1 MKSIKQI
8 VFIVIMLSLIA
19 AYTFVS
25 AQESGNKN
33 VVTQDR
39 TLTAFNSI
47 NAGGAVNVF
56 IQKGTSQSV
65 KVETDENLMDKI
77 ITEVSNEILSITTK
91 GIKNATKT
99 NVYVTTTSLNSL
111 TAHGAVDV
119 DGQSLFEADEFA
131 IDASGAS
138 SVKLDLDVNFLKS
151 TISGASDVT
160 LSGRATTHKIK
171 VSGAGSL
178 KAKGLVT
185 DDAEYLL
192 EGASDAFLNVTKN
205 LSGETKGASDV
216 KFIGDPETSVVTRTI
231 KEDDAYVEWDE
242 PYHDSTKVKIGGLNI
257 EVYEGD
263 DSVKV
268 VVGNREL
275 YVDEDGNVSLSRTK
289 KRKFNGHWAGFDLGL
304 NGYFMPDLKMSF
316 PKETEYMDLQTTK
329 SWAVHVNFYEQ
340 NIALSKNK
348 KWGMVTGL
356 GLNWNN
362 YRFSMDT
369 RLNSDSSELHG
380 YIDQGISIR
389 KSKLTA
395 LYFDIP
401 LLFEFQTNSYMKK
414 NSFHINV
421 GMVMG
426 VRLSSHTKKYYDE
439 WNKEF
444 TVTKYE
450 PDYPDNGG
458 YEPKYTATS
467 PNYAKAKDFDDFYM
481 NPFKWDAT
489 ARIGWGFINLFA
501 TYSVN
506 TLFKK
511 DKGPELYPWT
521 VGITLVNL

>member
-1 MKSIKQI
+1 MKSTKQI
-8 VFIVIMLSLIA
+8 VFIVCVLALIA
-19 AYTFVS
+19 AYSFS
-25 AQESGNKN
+25 QAQESGNNN
-33 VVTQDR
+33 VITQDR
-39 TLTAFNSI
+39 QLPAFNSI
-47 NAGGAVNVF
+47 DAGGSVNVF
-56 IQKGTSQSV
+56 IQKGEPQSV
-65 KVETDENLMDKI
+65 KIETDENLMDKVT
-77 ITEVSNEILSITTK
+77 TEVSNNVLTIDSK
-91 GIKNATKT
+91 MIKNATKL
-99 NVYVTTTSLNSL
+99 NVYVTTGELIFL
-111 TAHGAVDV
+111 HAHGAANVT
-119 DGQSLFEADEFA
+119 GQSLFEADQFILEA
-131 IDASGAS
+131 NGAS
-138 SVKLDLDVNFLKS
+138 SIGLDIDVNFLKT
-151 TISGASDVT
+151 TISGAADVT
-160 LSGRATTHKIK
+160 LSGRAATHKIH

-178 KAKGLVT
+178 KSKGLVS
-185 DDAEYLL
+185 DNAEYLI
-192 EGASDAFLNVTKN
+192 EGAADATLNVTKN
-205 LSGETKGASDV
+205 LSGETKGAAEV
-216 KFIGDPETSVVTRTI
+216 KFIGDPETSETIRTI
-231 KEDDAYVEWDE
+231 QDKDGYVDCGE
-242 PYHDSTKVKIGGLNI
+242 PYSDSTKVKIGGLNI

-275 YVDEDGNVSLSRTK
+275 YVDEDGNVSLSK
-289 KRKFNGHWAGFDLGL
+289 KNKVKFNGHWAGFDLGL
-304 NGYFMPDLKMSF
+304 NGYFMPDIKMSF

-329 SWAVHVNFYEQ
+329 SWAAHLNFYEQ

-369 RLNSDSSELHG
+369 RLNADSSELHG

-389 KSKLTA
+389 KSKLTS

-401 LLFEFQTNSYMKK
+401 LLFEFQTNSYHKK
-414 NSFHINV
+414 NSFHISA
-421 GMVMG
+421 GMIMG

-439 WNKEF
+439 WNKTHDVALYNSELDD
-444 TVTKYE
+444 YE
-450 PDYPDNGG
+450 VVA
-458 YEPKYTATS
+458 THTS
-467 PNYAKAKDFDDFYM
+467 PNYSKEKDFDDFYM

>member
-1 MKSIKQI
+1 MKSTKQI
-8 VFIVIMLSLIA
+8 VFIISMLSLIA
-19 AYTFVS
+19 AYTF
-25 AQESGNKN
+25 AQGQESGNKKIIM
-33 VVTQDR
+33 QER
-39 TLTAFNSI
+39 QLPAFNAI
-47 NAGGAVNVF
+47 DAGGSVNVF
-56 IQKGTSQSV
+56 IQKGESQAV
-65 KVETDENLMDKI
+65 KIETDENLVDKVT
-77 ITEVSNEILSITTK
+77 TEVSNNVLTIGSK
-91 GIKNATKT
+91 MIKNATKL
-99 NVYVTTTSLNSL
+99 NVFVTLSEMKSLV
-111 TAHGAVDV
+111 AHGAADIT
-119 DGQSLFEADEFA
+119 GQSLFETNEF
-131 IDASGAS
+131 ILEASGAS
-138 SVKLDLDVNFLKS
+138 SVKLDLDVSYLKS
-151 TISGASDVT
+151 TVSGAADVT
-160 LSGRATTHKIK
+160 LSGRATTHKIR

-185 DDAEYLL
+185 DDTDYIV
-192 EGASDAFLNVTKN
+192 EGAGDAFLNVTKN
-205 LSGETKGASDV
+205 LSGETKGSGDV
-216 KFIGDPETSVVTRTI
+216 RFIGDPETSAVTRTI
-231 KEDDAYVEWDE
+231 KKEDASVKWDE
-242 PYHDSTKVKIGGLNI
+242 PYRDSTKVKIGGLNI

-275 YVDEDGNVSLSRTK
+275 YVDEDGNVSLSRTRN
-289 KRKFNGHWAGFDLGL
+289 RKFNGHWAGFDLGL
-304 NGYFMPDLKMSF
+304 NGYFMPDFKMSF
-316 PKETEYMDLQTTK
+316 PKETEYMDLRTTK

-369 RLNSDSSELHG
+369 RLNSDYSELIG
-380 YIDQGISIR
+380 LIDSGISIR
-389 KSKLTA
+389 KTKLTA
-395 LYFDIP
+395 LYFNIP

-414 NSFHINV
+414 NSFHFAT

-444 TVTKYE
+444 SILQYDPSVNEYVRV
-450 PDYPDNGG
+450 GRQ
-458 YEPKYTATS
+458 TS
-467 PNYAKAKDFDDFYM
+467 PDYAKAKDFDDFYL

>member
-1 MKSIKQI
+1 MKSTKQI
-8 VFIVIMLSLIA
+8 VFIVSLLTLIA
-19 AYTFVS
+19 VYTF
-25 AQESGNKN
+25 AQGQESGNKN
-33 VVTQDR
+33 VITQDR
-39 TLTAFNSI
+39 QLPPFNSI
-47 NAGGAVNVF
+47 DAGGAVNLM
-56 IQKGTSQSV
+56 IQHGTSQEV
-65 KVETDENLMDKI
+65 KVETEENLMDKI
-77 ITEVSNEILSITTK
+77 ITEVSNEILTITTK
-91 GIKNATKT
+91 GMKNATKT
-99 NVYVTTTSLNSL
+99 IVYVTTTSLKSL

-119 DGQSLFEADEFA
+119 DGQSLFEADEFTL
-131 IDASGAS
+131 DASGAS
-138 SVKLDLDVNFLKS
+138 SVKLDLDVNYLKS
-151 TISGASDVT
+151 TVSGASDVT
-160 LSGRATTHKIK
+160 LSGRVTTHKIR

-185 DDAEYLL
+185 DDADYIV
-192 EGASDAFLNVTKN
+192 EGAGDAFLNVTKN
-205 LSGETKGASDV
+205 LSGETKGAADV
-216 KFIGDPETSVVTRTI
+216 KFIGDPETSAVTRTI
-231 KEDDAYVEWDE
+231 NEDDAYVEWDE

-275 YVDEDGNVSLSRTK
+275 YVDEDGNVSMTRNK
-289 KRKFNGHWAGFDLGL
+289 KKKFNGHWAGFDLGL
-304 NGYFMPDLKMSF
+304 NGYFMPDFKMSF
-316 PKETEYMDLQTTK
+316 PKETEYMDLRTTK

-369 RLNSDSSELHG
+369 RLNSDSSEIIG
-380 YIDQGISIR
+380 YVDKGISIR
-389 KSKLTA
+389 KSKLTS

-414 NSFHINV
+414 NSFHFAT
-421 GMVMG
+421 GMIMG

-439 WNKEF
+439 WNKDFEVTQYNPATDSYE
-444 TVTKYE
+444 TV
-450 PDYPDNGG
+450 
-458 YEPKYTATS
+458 YTATS
-467 PNYAKAKDFDDFYM
+467 PDYAKAKDFDDFYM